1 MKRRRLAT
9 INYRIRAGAFAWC
22 FVVVGLV
29 LWEQQAGVLAWAL
42 AALQFLVYPH
52 LMYLR
57 AVKSRV

>member
-1 MKRRRLAT
+1 MKTHRLAT
-9 INYRIRAGAFAWC
+9 INYRIRGVAFAWS

-29 LWEQQAGVLAWAL
+29 LWERQAGALAWVL